1 MKLVKQFMHRASLQH
16 VLLHAL
22 LITFLSLS
30 MVVKLP
36 VL

>member
-1 MKLVKQFMHRASLQH
+1 MKLVKQFTLRASLQP

-30 MVVKLP
+30 MVMSLP
-36 VL
+36 V